1 MVIVTYQWADLIIWI
16 LYMKGQVD
24 NSKCGWAS
32 MQVDWLFEKESVS
45 ELSRMVRYP

>member
-24 NSKCGWAS
+24 NSKCESMNEWACNGLI
-32 MQVDWLFEKESVS
+32 VWEGKCERTLKDG
-45 ELSRMVRYP
+45 